1 MASTLLND
9 PFSQSKD
16 RYFFGN
22 RILIHCLIIV
32 PLQYFPP
39 AFLLSKS
46 MPIHSFSLSL
56 GYKQASKWWWW
67 CPPWEQVGD
76 LHTFILPPLLQIW
89 CFILVPRSIVEYL
102 IWPLLPLCPHF
113 QVTKQILVTYPV
125 FLPLVKPRTLP
136 LSRSPPLLSVNSQYQ
151 EVHSIQNIQWWHM
164 TASQSHSLLSNPEV
178 PHSLKN

>member
-1 MASTLLND
+1 MTSTLLND

-22 RILIHCLIIV
+22 RILIRCLIIV
-32 PLQYFPP
+32 SLQYFSP
-39 AFLLSKS
+39 AFLLLKS

-67 CPPWEQVGD
+67 CPPSEQVGD
-76 LHTFILPPLLQIW
+76 LYTFILPPLLQIW

-102 IWPLLPLCPHF
+102 LWPLLPLCPHF

-125 FLPLVKPRTLP
+125 FLPSGLWNPEPHLFLDHLHSLVSAPNTKKYI
-136 LSRSPPLLSVNSQYQ
+136 LSRTSSDDT
-151 EVHSIQNIQWWHM
+151 W
-164 TASQSHSLLSNPEV
+164 
-178 PHSLKN
+178 